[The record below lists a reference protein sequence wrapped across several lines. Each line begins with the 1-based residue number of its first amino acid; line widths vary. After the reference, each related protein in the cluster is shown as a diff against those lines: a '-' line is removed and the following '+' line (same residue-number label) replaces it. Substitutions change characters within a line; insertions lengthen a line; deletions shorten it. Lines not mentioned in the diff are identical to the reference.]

1 MVVDEMQDYS
11 WIQFVL
17 LKKLF
22 PCKMTILGDK
32 AQTMEEQ
39 QQDVLKFLPKIFG
52 RDIRKIVMNR
62 SYRNTMEIAQYANRL
77 TGVSDI
83 ELFDRHGD
91 AVEEMQFKNLHTAL
105 DRVLEKWEQKR
116 EDYETEALVL
126 FTEREAEHAF
136 LYLEEKLRT
145 LDPDGEYQL
154 TYMNRDSQNF
164 KKD

>member
-1 MVVDEMQDYS
+1 MKKT
-11 WIQFVL
+11 WIAL
-17 LKKLF
+17 LLAL
-22 PCKMTILGDK
+22 CMLTTIGAASACCTSACCTKPSGTDK

-105 DRVLEKWEQKR
+105 DRVLEKW
-116 EDYETEALVL
+116 YP
-126 FTEREAEHAF
+126 
-136 LYLEEKLRT
+136 YLHNYL
-145 LDPDGEYQL
+145 
-154 TYMNRDSQNF
+154 
-164 KKD
+164 